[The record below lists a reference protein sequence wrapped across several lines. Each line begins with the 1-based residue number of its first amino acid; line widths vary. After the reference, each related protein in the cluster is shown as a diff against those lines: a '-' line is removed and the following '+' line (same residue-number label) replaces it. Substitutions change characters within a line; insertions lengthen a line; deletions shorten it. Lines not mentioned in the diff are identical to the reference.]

1 MSRTAGSRVGG
12 RSVKLTDHSHN
23 PKDDVEHIDLEEERP
38 ELNLEEAELP
48 ESAKTLVCE
57 LAEDDEEAAE
67 HPFYKLRATV
77 ENQRLERLAHYA
89 HSIETLRGSCLPP
102 EAAEGEIEAEMFD
115 PAILKNIYLSEEER
129 WAWMSGDYLLREIAA
144 RIAKGDMNGL
154 ERIIAAVGEYQTIC
168 EQSAHQVALIWTMVA
183 CDNLWENN
191 RNRNQVTKAEI
202 KAEAERLMSKIKRS
216 SRGVKWHRL
225 WKTLG
230 LEDIRRAAPGRPK
243 KTGPYISTRR

>member
-216 SRGVKWHRL
+216 SRGRKMAPVVEDIGPRGYQACRP
-225 WKTLG
+225 WKT
-230 LEDIRRAAPGRPK
+230 
-243 KTGPYISTRR
+243 